1 MIRKF
6 TNMTMMLLAASALLV
21 VLPMQAPADTTTD
34 AVASNSRNN
43 ETLQDTVDYLIATVA
58 GSDLILVRNGKEHTP
73 TDAAEH
79 LQRKYDHF
87 RNKIKTP
94 EDFIRLAAS
103 KSLISGKPY
112 TIRFP
117 DGEVRRCDAWLTGLL
132 AERRTGVT
140 AAIAK

>member
-6 TNMTMMLLAASALLV
+6 ANMTMMLLAASALLAV
-21 VLPMQAPADTTTD
+21 VPTQAGTDTP
-34 AVASNSRNN
+34 ASNSQRNK
-43 ETLQDTVDYLIATVA
+43 TLEDTVDYLIATVA
-58 GSDLILVRNGKEHTP
+58 GSDLVFVRNDKEHTP

-79 LQRKYDHF
+79 MQRKYDHF